1 MYCILQRYSQ
11 ITMVVFRNNAM
22 HFLASQLLLKAR
34 LWSCPPIIEANAE
47 LNLTKAAKKVRQNKI
62 QTTWTPVP
70 VLIAWENKRHSTQKN
85 TAYGWFP
92 IPGQDPSTPRRIAR
106 NITAPATRDRSPDI
120 FARCILVLEF
130 ARRTR
135 HQVVDET
142 VFYLHIERREQGQH
156 LQCALIPHG
165 LLVSLRSQ
173 CGSVFLYASLSCC
186 RRVLCPPCEEQMPW

>member
-1 MYCILQRYSQ
+1 MHSPKIFSNHNGGFQKQCYAFFSLSTSSEGKIMISPSNNWSQ
-11 ITMVVFRNNAM
+11 CWTESNKSN
-22 HFLASQLLLKAR
+22 
-34 LWSCPPIIEANAE
+34 
-47 LNLTKAAKKVRQNKI
+47 KKRQNKI

-92 IPGQDPSTPRRIAR
+92 IPGQDPSTPWRIAR

-165 LLVSLRSQ
+165 LSVSLGSR
-173 CGSVFLYASLSCC
+173 CGSVFLCASLSCC